1 GGGRTTWAPAAPR
14 TGVPATIIT
23 AAVIIHRRAAVR
35 GASGSAVIGVM
46 ERSYN
51 TAVSGPARGHGC
63 RERARRRPGSPGEGR
78 APALDSRRAI
88 PHVSPASTGRPA
100 PAVHARRPLPARPRG
115 GHFDSSPTEHP
126 GSDSWPQTMTL

>member
-1 GGGRTTWAPAAPR
+1 MWGRATLVTVVSRTWV
-14 TGVPATIIT
+14 TVTIIT

-46 ERSYN
+46 ERRYD
-51 TAVSGPARGHGC
+51 TAVSGPARGHDC

-100 PAVHARRPLPARPRG
+100 PAVYARRPLPARPRPLRQLTDG
-115 GHFDSSPTEHP
+115 APRE
-126 GSDSWPQTMTL
+126 